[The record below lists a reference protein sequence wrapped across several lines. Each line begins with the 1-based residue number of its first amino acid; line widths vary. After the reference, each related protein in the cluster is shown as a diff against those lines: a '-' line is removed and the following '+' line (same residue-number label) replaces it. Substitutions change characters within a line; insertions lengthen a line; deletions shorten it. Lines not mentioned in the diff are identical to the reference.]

1 METILLA
8 ARLFLAAV
16 FLLAGVTKLKD
27 RTGSSKAFRDFGLPQ
42 ALARPFSFLLS
53 VAEILVSLV
62 LVPVDLAWYGACGAL
77 ALLIVFVIG
86 IGINLARG
94 RRPDCNCFGQLH
106 SAPIGWPTLAR
117 NAILAACAGW
127 LVYRGP
133 RRLGPPVWKHLASAG
148 DDERR
153 IYIVAA
159 CVMLFLLFRALRRT
173 EQEEEPESVQT
184 EIDDRVPQALDDS
197 APPRP
202 VIPETGL
209 PIGTPAPEFELASMT
224 GPARSL
230 QSLREQGKP
239 IVLVFSSPHC
249 EPCRALWPH
258 LSRWMRE
265 HGASLNIVVVSRGLA
280 KETLAKLKEFEL
292 SRVLVQREFEI
303 SEMYGITSTPAAL
316 LVGTDGLIGSEIAV
330 GREAIQELI
339 ATALN
344 ASSEDEATSPSR
356 QQEPRPL

>member
-27 RTGSSKAFRDFGLPQ
+27 RTGSSKAFGDFGLPQ

-53 VAEILVSLV
+53 MAEILVSLA
-62 LVPVDLAWYGACGAL
+62 LVPVDFAWYGACGAL
-77 ALLIVFVIG
+77 ALLVVFVIG

-106 SAPIGWPTLAR
+106 SAPIGWSTLAR

-127 LVYRGP
+127 LVYRGQG
-133 RRLGPPVWKHLASAG
+133 RVGPPLWKHLASAG

-153 IYIVAA
+153 IYIVAT

-173 EQEEEPESVQT
+173 EEEEEPESVPT
-184 EIDDRVPQALDDS
+184 EIDDRAPQALDDS

-230 QSLREQGKP
+230 QSLREQGKT
-239 IVLVFSSPHC
+239 IVMVFSTPHC

-265 HGASLNIVVVSRGLA
+265 HEASLNIAVVSRGLA
-280 KETLAKLKEFEL
+280 KETLAKLKEAEL

-316 LVGTDGLIGSEIAV
+316 LIGTDGLIRSEIAV
-330 GREAIQELI
+330 GRDTIQELI
-339 ATALN
+339 TTALN
-344 ASSEDEATSPSR
+344 GSSEAEATSPR
-356 QQEPRPL
+356 QQEPHPL

>member
-16 FLLAGVTKLKD
+16 FLLAGIAKLKGHQ
-27 RTGSSKAFRDFGLPQ
+27 GSSKAFGDFGLPQ

-53 VAEILVSLV
+53 MAEILVALA
-62 LVPVDLAWYGACGAL
+62 LIPVDFAWYGACGAL
-77 ALLIVFVIG
+77 GLLIVFVIG

-117 NAILAACAGW
+117 NAMLAACAGW
-127 LVYRGP
+127 LVSRGQE
-133 RRLGPPVWKHLASAG
+133 RVGPPLWKHLASAG

-159 CVMLFLLFRALRRT
+159 CVLLFLLFRALRRT
-173 EQEEEPESVQT
+173 EEEEQPESVAT
-184 EIDDRVPQALDDS
+184 ETVDRAPQALDDS

-224 GPARSL
+224 GPPRSL
-230 QSLREQGKP
+230 QSLRDQGKT
-239 IVLVFSSPHC
+239 IVMVFSTPHC

-265 HGASLNIVVVSRGLA
+265 HEVPLNIVVVSRGLA

-292 SRVLVQREFEI
+292 SRVLAQREFEI

-316 LVGTDGLIGSEIAV
+316 LIGTDGLIRSEIAV
-330 GREAIQELI
+330 GRAAIQELI
-339 ATALN
+339 TN
-344 ASSEDEATSPSR
+344 AVNVASEDEATSPSR

>member
-53 VAEILVSLV
+53 VAEILVAMA

-77 ALLIVFVIG
+77 ALLIVFIIG

-117 NAILAACAGW
+117 NAMLAACAGW
-127 LVYRGP
+127 LVYRGQG
-133 RRLGPPVWKHLASAG
+133 RLGPPLWKHLASAG

-173 EQEEEPESVQT
+173 EE
-184 EIDDRVPQALDDS
+184 
-197 APPRP
+197 
-202 VIPETGL
+202 
-209 PIGTPAPEFELASMT
+209 
-224 GPARSL
+224 
-230 QSLREQGKP
+230 
-239 IVLVFSSPHC
+239 
-249 EPCRALWPH
+249 
-258 LSRWMRE
+258 
-265 HGASLNIVVVSRGLA
+265 
-280 KETLAKLKEFEL
+280 
-292 SRVLVQREFEI
+292 
-303 SEMYGITSTPAAL
+303 
-316 LVGTDGLIGSEIAV
+316 
-330 GREAIQELI
+330 
-339 ATALN
+339 
-344 ASSEDEATSPSR
+344 
-356 QQEPRPL
+356 